1 LREAAEDA
9 IGSAMTER
17 VRSMWVNPFVSYED
31 KLKAVTLAC
40 LQASPELAK
49 RIESH
54 PDCNVTASD
63 AVGIVDIKLLLM
75 KDVSDRRCLS
85 NIETLSC
92 WWNFKKDALSSQS
105 DECIG
110 FLYET
115 LLYLTR

>member
-1 LREAAEDA
+1 
-9 IGSAMTER
+9 MTER
-17 VRSMWVNPFVSYED
+17 VLSMWVNPRVSYED
-31 KLKAVTLAC
+31 KLKALTLAC
-40 LQASPELAK
+40 LQANPELVK
-49 RIESH
+49 RIESR
-54 PDCNVTASD
+54 PNCAASASD
-63 AVGIVDIKLLLM
+63 VIGIVDIKVLLM

>member
-1 LREAAEDA
+1 
-9 IGSAMTER
+9 
-17 VRSMWVNPFVSYED
+17 MWVNLPVSYED
-31 KLKAVTLAC
+31 KLKAVALAC
-40 LQASPELAK
+40 LQANLELSK

-54 PDCNVTASD
+54 PNCNANASD
-63 AVGIVDIKLLLM
+63 LIGIVDIKLLLM

-92 WWNFKKDALSSQS
+92 WWNVKNDALSSQS